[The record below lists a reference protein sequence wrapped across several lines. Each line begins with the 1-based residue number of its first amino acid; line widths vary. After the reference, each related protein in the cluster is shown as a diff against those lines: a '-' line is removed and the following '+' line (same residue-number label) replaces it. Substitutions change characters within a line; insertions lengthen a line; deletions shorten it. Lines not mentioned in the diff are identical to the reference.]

1 MIFRRESLQKKGI
14 HMKKT
19 RLAVCLLSLC
29 CIALAGSVS
38 PAWSQTELNFGII
51 STDATAALKQ
61 AWQPFLDDLN
71 KETGLKVT
79 AFFASDYAG
88 IIEAMRFNKVQF
100 AWMGNKAA
108 IEAVDRANGEIF
120 AQVVF
125 ADGSTGYY
133 SYLITHRD
141 SPVKSLEDF
150 LKNGKQFTFGNGD
163 PNSTSGNLVPGFFV
177 FAKSGIDPK
186 SHFKVMTTA
195 NHGSNLAAVLN
206 KQVDVATNN
215 SEEIGKLKGQSP
227 EKAEQIRIIWTS
239 PEIPSD
245 PLVWRKDLP
254 DDAKQKIKAFV
265 LAYGNTERGKSV
277 MNGIY
282 SYGGFRDSSNAQLL
296 PIRQLELFKA
306 KTKLEGDTT
315 LSEADRKTKLA
326 EIDRQLAEIETQ
338 LPKTM

>member
-1 MIFRRESLQKKGI
+1 MIRSRRFFTGFLALFLLWTGWSAP
-14 HMKKT
+14 T
-19 RLAVCLLSLC
+19 RAE
-29 CIALAGSVS
+29 
-38 PAWSQTELNFGII
+38 TELNFGII

-61 AWQPFLDDLN
+61 AWQPFIDDLN
-71 KETGLKVT
+71 QETGLKVT

-108 IEAVDRANGEIF
+108 IEAVDRAGAEVF
-120 AQVVF
+120 AQVVY
-125 ADGSTGYY
+125 ADGSTGYH
-133 SYLITHRD
+133 SYLITHKD

-150 LKNGKQFTFGNGD
+150 LKNGKQYTFGNGD
-163 PNSTSGNLVPGFFV
+163 PNSTSGNLVPGFYV
-177 FAKSGIDPK
+177 FSKNGIDPK

-215 SEEIGKLKGQSP
+215 SEELGKLKAQSP
-227 EKAEQIRIIWTS
+227 EKAEQIRILWTS

-245 PLVWRKDLP
+245 PVVWRKDLP
-254 DDAKQKIKAFV
+254 EETKRKIKDFV
-265 LAYGNTERGKSV
+265 LAYGNTERGRSV

-282 SYGGFRDSSNAQLL
+282 KYGGFRSSSNAQLL

-306 KTKLEGDTT
+306 KNKVEGDTT
-315 LSEADRKTKLA
+315 LTEADRKNQLA
-326 EIDRQLAEIETQ
+326 EIDRQLAEIEAQ